1 MGFSGPKTMQNVTA
15 KTHKIIYNFVKA
27 LGKSKQRNITAAVTA
42 LIKQDK
48 PTLFK
53 LNLYKDKNKHIQ
65 KLSFEQNSRR
75 MLDDIG
81 LNPKQFASSI
91 IDMFN
96 ITSFELVIDRTN
108 WSYGNCDFNL
118 LVLSVIWNNISIPIY
133 WTSIG
138 KKGGNSDSLE
148 RISLINWFVS
158 NFGSDNIIHVL
169 ADREFASDQF
179 LSYLQEF
186 NIKFIFRSKSSVLV
200 THDDKKVKLKSLF
213 PDLHKFPNRTKAETF
228 VRRTYNQRLY
238 LSVRLNQRNEFVY
251 IISNQFDKNNLQL
264 YRRRWTIEAMFA
276 KFKTKGLNLESTHL
290 MKEHRVH
297 NLFYLMTI
305 AYAIFCKLG
314 HFASKIKPI
323 KIKKHKHDNDIRI
336 SPEFS
341 LFNLGFNLL
350 KNFYDNFLCS
360 RVVIFKQLYQILN
373 YPPNRRI
380 PKRLAI
386 HHIIANF

>member
-1 MGFSGPKTMQNVTA
+1 MQNVTA
-15 KTHKIIYNFVKA
+15 KTNKIIYNFIKD
-27 LGKSKQRNITAAVTA
+27 LGKSKQRNITAAVTS

-81 LNPKQFASSI
+81 LSPKQFAATI

-96 ITSFELVIDRTN
+96 ITSYELVIDRTN
-108 WSYGNCDFNL
+108 WSYGNCHFNL
-118 LVLSVIWNNISIPIY
+118 LVLSVIWNNISFPIY
-133 WTSIG
+133 WMSIG

-169 ADREFASDQF
+169 ADREFASDEF
-179 LSYLQEF
+179 LSYL
-186 NIKFIFRSKSSVLV
+186 NKSAIKYIFRSKSSVLV
-200 THDDKKVKLKSLF
+200 TNEDKKVPLKSLF
-213 PDLHKFPNRTKAETF
+213 PDLHKFKNKTKAEPF
-228 VRRTYNQRLY
+228 IRRSYNQRLY
-238 LSVRLNQRNEFVY
+238 LSVRLNQRNEIVY
-251 IISNQFDKNNLQL
+251 IVSNCFDSNNIQL
-264 YRRRWTIEAMFA
+264 YRHRWTIEAMFA
-276 KFKTKGLNLESTHL
+276 KFKTKGLNLEATHL

-314 HFASKIKPI
+314 HFASKMKPI
-323 KIKKHKHDNDIRI
+323 KIKKHKQNLAFRT

-341 LFNLGFNLL
+341 LFNLGSNLL
-350 KNFYDNFLCS
+350 KNLFDNFLCD
-360 RVVIFKQLYQILN
+360 RVVIFKQLYQIIN
-373 YPPNRRI
+373 YPPNRSI
-380 PKRLAI
+380 PRRLAI
-386 HHIIANF
+386 SRIMANF